1 MYYLNGKPFKTEKLY
16 LKEWMRI
23 IDKLKEKL
31 GSIEVSGFDLSGVN
45 VHKEGSQSCSMPLW
59 LVLTIIDEAPP
70 EVPPTD
76 KEAMMKK
83 YKDLWKNV
91 ARSYNVPV
99 D

>member
-1 MYYLNGKPFKTEKLY
+1 MYNLNGKSFKTQKSY
-16 LKEWMRI
+16 LAEWMRI
-23 IDKLKEKL
+23 IEKLKTKL
-31 GSIEVSGFDLSGVN
+31 GNVQVSGFDPNIQLY
-45 VHKEGSQSCSMPLW
+45 KEGYQSCSMPLW